1 MSLRTST
8 AWSKAVNGIGRA
20 SVVGQVVD
28 DNISF
33 TNSPATIDR
42 AAGSFIT
49 DGFNVGD
56 EIYCKGEGGAGSN
69 NGDNFTVT
77 SLAALSMGLA
87 SAPVTEAASVYYSIA
102 SALGITC
109 GGLRDLLRNG
119 ILYIQSAP
127 QASSPD
133 DALPGTTLMQVTVD
147 GGVFVAGAPDNG
159 LNWGDSVDRVIS
171 KESGETWK
179 ATGLQPG
186 TAQSFRFCANPA
198 DAGLEDTAKELVRID
213 GSVGVSGAD
222 LLLVSTAIVVD
233 DIYYINSAA
242 FTMPMQYGA

>member
-1 MSLRTST
+1 MALRTST

-49 DGFNVGD
+49 DGFNVD
-56 EIYCKGEGGAGSN
+56 DKIYCKGEGGAGSN

-77 SLAALSMGLA
+77 SLAALSMGLG

-119 ILYIQSAP
+119 TLFIQSAP
-127 QASSPD
+127 QADSPD
-133 DALPGTTLMQVTVD
+133 DALPGTTLMQITVD
-147 GGVFVAGAPDNG
+147 GATFVFGSPDNG
-159 LNWGDSVDRVIS
+159 LNFGDSVDRIIS
-171 KESGETWK
+171 KAAAETWK
-179 ATGLQPG
+179 ATGLQAG
-186 TAQSFRFCANPA
+186 TAQSFRFCGNPSDNGLA
-198 DAGLEDTAKELVRID
+198 DSAKELIRID

-233 DIYYINSAA
+233 DVYYINSAS